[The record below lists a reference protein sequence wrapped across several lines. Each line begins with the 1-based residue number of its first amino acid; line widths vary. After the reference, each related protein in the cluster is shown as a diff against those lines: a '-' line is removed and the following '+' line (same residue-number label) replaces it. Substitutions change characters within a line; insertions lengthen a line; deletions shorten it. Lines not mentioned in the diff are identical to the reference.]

1 MTPDMDQARLTQ
13 IAADTVGAAQRQL
26 PPDIRALARG
36 VAVHYERA
44 PDSDVLADGFEPD
57 ILGLFT
63 GSPHG
68 SELTHDN
75 PAPPQII
82 LYLESLWDFAEAD
95 IEVFRE
101 EVRVTYLHE
110 LGHYLG
116 WDEDQLAARGL
127 D

>member
-1 MTPDMDQARLTQ
+1 MTPDHVRLTQ

-26 PPDIRALARG
+26 PPDLRALARG
-36 VAVHYERA
+36 VAVHYEDA
-44 PDSDVLADGFEPD
+44 PSEELIAEGFEPD

-63 GSPHG
+63 GNPHG
-68 SELTHDN
+68 TELGHDA
-75 PAPPQII
+75 PAPPQIL
-82 LYLESLWDFAEAD
+82 LYLGSLWEFAERD
-95 IEVFRE
+95 IDVFRE

-116 WDEDQLAARGL
+116 WDEDQLTARGL